1 MAQKP
6 LSINLLKK
14 PSSNFGDKFIH
25 WALSIGRLVVIA
37 TEVIALF
44 TFAYRFTLDRQL
56 VDLHDAIKQKLAIV
70 KLLKPNEDTYRSLQ
84 DRIAFAAQYQ
94 KSGTQATKDFL
105 DMLSLAPTDVVYKN
119 ILFTNNGIHIE
130 ATTGSV
136 RSLSKFIDSIRNHP
150 SVASVS
156 LDQLENKPS
165 TGVLNVGISIGLKLP
180 NTRL

>member
-1 MAQKP
+1 
-6 LSINLLKK
+6 
-14 PSSNFGDKFIH
+14 
-25 WALSIGRLVVIA
+25 
-37 TEVIALF
+37 
-44 TFAYRFTLDRQL
+44 
-56 VDLHDAIKQKLAIV
+56 
-70 KLLKPNEDTYRSLQ
+70 
-84 DRIAFAAQYQ
+84 
-94 KSGTQATKDFL
+94 
-105 DMLSLAPTDVVYKN
+105 MLSLAPTDVVYKN